1 VFVLL
6 RKLSPKLAFLETDL
20 MLNLD
25 SLLIARSTLKQQSE
39 MQISA
44 QLQELRL
51 QVATQLQT
59 IQKQEEGFVTEQ
71 HKILE
76 QLRPCVAHDARSL
89 TTTKAFQAFVQ
100 SLFTELTD
108 PLGWRTTTPQIAT
121 DPTTWHLHTL
131 KKPVQVNQID
141 VVCDERVDDEGDYC
155 TVYFVRMA
163 VRLGR
168 WQDVI
173 DIQTETL
180 IDNGELI
187 RTPIPV
193 FKQWLELIN
202 QLQTSMGQ
210 LSLGFGNS
218 TNKPS
223 SSKRV
228 APAQQALVQELG
240 CLLVFVG
247 ELFNVYTVSDRLW
260 DLQQ

>member
-1 VFVLL
+1 
-6 RKLSPKLAFLETDL
+6 
-20 MLNLD
+20 MLDLD
-25 SLLIARSTLKQQSE
+25 SLLTARSTLKQQSE

-59 IQKQEEGFVTEQ
+59 IQKQEEGFVTKQ
-71 HKILE
+71 HKILD
-76 QLRPCVAHDARSL
+76 QIRPCVAHDARSL

-121 DPTTWHLHTL
+121 DPITWHLHTL

-180 IDNGELI
+180 IDSGELV

-210 LSLGFGNS
+210 LSLGFGSS
-218 TNKPS
+218 TNKSS
-223 SSKRV
+223 SSKQV
-228 APAQQALVQELG
+228 APTQQALVQELG
-240 CLLVFVG
+240 CLLLFVG
-247 ELFNVYTVSDRLW
+247 ELFNVYTVADRLW